1 MAPHQSKH
9 DKMLDTDLFW
19 EAINTRNSGYDGI
32 VYCAVKTTGIYCKPS
47 CPAPSP
53 KRQHVAFFACREQAE
68 AAGFKP
74 CKRCIPDCDD
84 AVDPDVA
91 VVMAA
96 RDVMDTEPAPSVAV
110 VADTVGIDGRQMR
123 KLFQRVL
130 GVSPKQFSSALRAE
144 RLKRE
149 LRSGNAVTDAIYEAG
164 YSGPSRVYEKS
175 ATELGMT
182 PATYARGGAG
192 VRIEF
197 SITRTALGW
206 LLVAGTSRG
215 LCCVRFGA
223 SRKALEAEVVGE
235 FPAADRVR
243 VDNSAWSAA
252 IRDYLDGGG
261 WPDLPTDVHATA
273 FQARVWD
280 VLRNIPAGETLTYGE
295 VAACIGQPKAS
306 RAVAR
311 ACAANPV
318 ALAVPCHRV
327 VPASGGAG
335 GYRWGVERKQA
346 LLDLEAGDG

>member
-1 MAPHQSKH
+1 MAAPNSK
-9 DKMLDTDLFW
+9 DETMLDTDLFW
-19 EAINTRNSGYDGI
+19 EAIDNRNSGYDGVI
-32 VYCAVKTTGIYCKPS
+32 YCAVKTTGIYCKPS

-53 KRQHVAFFACREQAE
+53 KRGNVTFYSCREQAE
-68 AAGFKP
+68 AAGFRP
-74 CKRCIPDCDD
+74 CKRCLPDRED

-96 RDVMDTEPAPSVAV
+96 RDAMDAEPTPSVAR

-123 KLFQRVL
+123 KLFHRVL

-149 LRSGNAVTDAIYEAG
+149 LRSGTRVTDAIYDAG

-192 VRIEF
+192 AHIEF
-197 SITRTALGW
+197 SITQTALGW
-206 LLVAGTSRG
+206 LLVAGTKRG
-215 LCCVRFGA
+215 LCCVRFGE
-223 SRKALEAEVVGE
+223 SREALEAMVVEE
-235 FPAADRVR
+235 FPAADRVQA
-243 VDNSAWSAA
+243 DNFAWSTA
-252 IRDYLDGGG
+252 ITDYLDGGG

-273 FQARVWD
+273 FQARVWH
-280 VLRNIPAGETLTYGE
+280 VLRNIPAGKTLTYGE

-311 ACAANPV
+311 ACASNPV

-327 VPASGGAG
+327 VRAGGGAG
-335 GYRWGVERKQA
+335 GYRWGGERKQA
-346 LLDLEAGDG
+346 LLDLEADG

>member
-1 MAPHQSKH
+1 MPPNKPEYVQAFLSR
-9 DKMLDTDLFW
+9 DARF
-19 EAINTRNSGYDGI
+19 DGRF
-32 VYCAVKTTGIYCKPS
+32 VAGVTTTNIYCKPS

-53 KRQHVAFFACREQAE
+53 KRRNVIFYSCREQAE
-68 AAGFKP
+68 AAGFRP
-74 CKRCIPDCDD
+74 CKRCIPDRED

-96 RDVMDTEPAPSVAV
+96 RDVMDAEPAPSVAD
-110 VADTVGIDGRQMR
+110 VADTVGIEGRQMR

-149 LRSGNAVTDAIYEAG
+149 LRNGSRVTDAIYDAG

-192 VRIEF
+192 AQVEF
-197 SITRTALGW
+197 SITRTPLGW
-206 LLVAGTSRG
+206 LLVAGTQRG
-215 LCCVRFGA
+215 LCCVRFGD
-223 SRKALEAEVVGE
+223 SREALEAMVVDE
-235 FPAADRVR
+235 FPAADRLR
-243 VDNSAWSAA
+243 ADNSAWSSA
-252 IRDYLDGGG
+252 IKDYLDGGG

-273 FQARVWD
+273 FQARVWE
-280 VLRNIPAGETLTYGE
+280 VLRHIPAGKTLTYGE
-295 VAACIGQPKAS
+295 VAARIGRPKAS

-311 ACAANPV
+311 ACASNPV

-327 VPASGGAG
+327 TPASGGAG
-335 GYRWGVERKQA
+335 GYRWGADRKQA
-346 LLDLEAGDG
+346 LLDLEADC